1 MAKKR
6 FGLLS
11 KIILLTG
18 LLTVT
23 TVSASLAISSGISYS
38 NNKKTFVSDCAQ
50 ATENIESIFSNNKD
64 QTSEIMSIL
73 YTRYNSVR
81 NGFDSLNQE
90 ELDSYQK
97 DMRIALFDPPEGS
110 LGMDLHKALRKAFYS
125 ESLARVQQ
133 LCSTYQIPYS
143 SLGLY
148 DLKFDRLIIVFNS
161 DLEMEDNLS
170 TIGLADT
177 DVDEYDREFCK
188 SDETAKSV
196 TTKDKLFTYH
206 IVNVPLIDDDFKII
220 IRGEY
225 SFAEFQKEFR
235 SQLLTELLITFASAI
250 VLVAIYALLAKLFVL
265 RNVSRLMLSTDQ
277 FVDKMKNEEKL
288 EIVDANVNTHD
299 EIKDLSDKFNVMQE
313 QIISYVD
320 KIKKAKDKEQA
331 INAEI
336 NVASKIQ
343 IESLPAQTFF
353 EKDIELRAFIKP
365 AKGVGGDFYDYFFID
380 EDHLAVTIAD
390 VSGKGIPASLF
401 MMRSKESI
409 QSVSKQEKDLAK
421 VFQSINNSL
430 CMNNKEGFF
439 VTCFLGVLDLKTK
452 EFNYVSAGHE
462 RPFIRRNSK
471 WERLNVES
479 NFVLGIEEDF
489 EYISQKIKLQKGE
502 AIVLYTDGLNE
513 AINSDK
519 EEFSYERIKD
529 SLAKVNEVS
538 SFIPSA
544 INDLESF
551 IGQEEQFDD
560 ITMLAF
566 EIKKDAV
573 SYSYLNPTYDDITD
587 LTEKVNKNLKHL
599 DENTL
604 SKIGVVIDEAMN
616 NIISYGQTKAYKSL
630 EVIIEK
636 DKDSSTLIFIDNS
649 HPFNP
654 LLKEKRTVQENMEQ
668 GIIGGLGI
676 SIIKSISKE
685 TEYVYANNKNILR
698 IKF

>member
-6 FGLLS
+6 FGLLG

-18 LLTVT
+18 LLTVS
-23 TVSASLAISSGISYS
+23 TVSASLAISSGITYA

-50 ATENIESIFSNNKD
+50 ATNNIEAIFSNNKEN
-64 QTSEIMSIL
+64 TSEIVTIICN
-73 YTRYNSVR
+73 RYFDVR
-81 NGFDSLNQE
+81 DDFDNLSQEQLNDYQHNLR
-90 ELDSYQK
+90 LD
-97 DMRIALFDPPEGS
+97 LFEPEPGS
-110 LGMDLHKALRKAFYS
+110 MGMDLHKALRKAFYS
-125 ESLARVQQ
+125 ESLASIQQ
-133 LCSTYQIPYS
+133 LCATYQIPYS

-148 DLKFDRLIIVFNS
+148 DLKTGRLINILNS
-161 DLEMEDNLS
+161 DIEMEENLS
-170 TIGLADT
+170 SVGLAAT
-177 DVDEYDREFCK
+177 DIDEYDREFCK
-188 SDETAKSV
+188 SNENAKTV
-196 TTKDKLFTYH
+196 TTKDKLFSYH
-206 IVNVPLIDDDFKII
+206 IVNVPLIDDDFKLL

-225 SFAEFQKEFR
+225 SFAEFQKEF
-235 SQLLTELLITFASAI
+235 SKQILTELLITFGSAI
-250 VLVAIYALLAKLFVL
+250 VLVVIYALLAKLFVL
-265 RNVSRLMLSTDQ
+265 KNVKRLMVSTDQ

-288 EIVDANVNTHD
+288 EIVDANVTTHD

-313 QIISYVD
+313 QIINYVD
-320 KIKKAKDKEQA
+320 RIKKAKDKEQA
-331 INAEI
+331 MDAEI

-343 IESLPAQTFF
+343 LESLPAQTFF
-353 EKDIELRAFIKP
+353 VKELELRAFIKP

-409 QSVSKQEKDLAK
+409 QSVSKGEKDLAK
-421 VFQSINNSL
+421 VFHVVNNSL

-462 RPFIRRNSK
+462 RPFIRRNGK
-471 WERLNVES
+471 WERLEAES

-489 EYISQKIKLQKGE
+489 EYKSQKIKLQKGD

-519 EEFSYERIKD
+519 EEFGYERIKD
-529 SLAKVNEVS
+529 SLSKVNEAKNI
-538 SFIPSA
+538 IPGA
-544 INDLESF
+544 ISDLETF
-551 IGQEEQFDD
+551 IGKEEQFDD

-573 SYSYLNPTYDDITD
+573 SFSYLNPTYDDITD
-587 LTEKVNKNLKHL
+587 LTEKVNKALSHI

-616 NIISYGQTKAYKSL
+616 NIISYGQTKAYKTL

-668 GIIGGLGI
+668 GIVGGLGI

>member
-6 FGLLS
+6 FGLLG

-38 NNKKTFVSDCAQ
+38 NNKKTFVNDCSQ

-64 QTSEIMSIL
+64 QTLEIIDIIYDHYL
-73 YTRYNSVR
+73 TVRTKFDKLTQEQIDKYQNDTRLELFGP
-81 NGFDSLNQE
+81 NG
-90 ELDSYQK
+90 
-97 DMRIALFDPPEGS
+97 GS
-110 LGMDLHKALRKAFYS
+110 FGMTQQKALRKAFYS
-125 ESLARVQQ
+125 ESVAKVQQ
-133 LCSTYQIPYS
+133 LCASYQIPYS
-143 SLGLY
+143 SMGIY
-148 DLKFDRLIIVFNS
+148 DSEYDRLIDVFSS
-161 DLEMEDNLS
+161 DIEMEDNFSIIALPAS
-170 TIGLADT
+170 
-177 DVDEYDREFCK
+177 DVDKYDVEFLE
-188 SDETAKSV
+188 SDEIAKTV
-196 TTKDKLFTYH
+196 TTKDSLLTYH
-206 IVNVPLIDDDFKII
+206 IVNISLIDDRFKIV

-225 SFAEFQKEFR
+225 SFAAFKKEF
-235 SQLLTELLITFASAI
+235 STQLITELLITLGSAV
-250 VLVAIYALLAKLFVL
+250 VLVIIYALLAKLFVL
-265 RNVSRLMLSTDQ
+265 KNVNRLMLSTDQ
-277 FVDKMKNEEKL
+277 FVNKMKNEEKL
-288 EIVDANVNTHD
+288 EIVDAKVNTHD
-299 EIKDLSDKFNVMQE
+299 EIRDLSDKFNVMQE

-320 KIKKAKDKEQA
+320 KIKMAKDKEQA

-343 IESLPAQTFF
+343 LESLPAQTYFDR
-353 EKDIELRAFIKP
+353 DIELRAFIKP
-365 AKGVGGDFYDYFFID
+365 AKGVGGDFYDYFYID

-409 QSVSKQEKDLAK
+409 QSVSKGEKDLAK
-421 VFQSINNSL
+421 VFDIVNNSL

-439 VTCFLGVLDLKTK
+439 VTCFLGVLNLKTK
-452 EFNYVSAGHE
+452 EFSYVSAGHE
-462 RPFIRRNSK
+462 RPFIRRNGK
-471 WERLNVES
+471 WERLEAES

-489 EYISQKIKLQKGE
+489 EYKSQKIKLEKGD

-513 AINSDK
+513 AINSEK
-519 EEFSYERIKD
+519 EEFGYERIKD
-529 SLAKVNEVS
+529 SLSKVNEAKNM
-538 SFIPSA
+538 IPMA
-544 INDLESF
+544 ISDLETF
-551 IGQEEQFDD
+551 IKDEEQFDD

-587 LTEKVNKNLKHL
+587 LTTKVEKALSHL

-604 SKIGVVIDEAMN
+604 GKIGVVVDEAMN
-616 NIISYGQTKAYKSL
+616 NIISYGQTKAYKTL

>member
-6 FGLLS
+6 FGLLG

-38 NNKKTFVSDCAQ
+38 NTKKTFVTDCAQ
-50 ATENIESIFSNNKD
+50 ATENIESIFSNNKEQTVDLVNIVHSHYVNVRKDFENLNPD
-64 QTSEIMSIL
+64 QLEK
-73 YTRYNSVR
+73 YQDDTRIELFGPND
-81 NGFDSLNQE
+81 GAFGMTQE
-90 ELDSYQK
+90 
-97 DMRIALFDPPEGS
+97 
-110 LGMDLHKALRKAFYS
+110 KALRKAFYS
-125 ESLARVQQ
+125 ESVARVQQ
-133 LCSTYQIPYS
+133 LCATYSIPYS
-143 SLGLY
+143 SMGLY
-148 DLKFDRLIIVFNS
+148 DLRYNRMISIFNS
-161 DLEMEDNLS
+161 DEEMENNFS
-170 TIGLADT
+170 SIGLAAT
-177 DVDEYDREFCK
+177 DVDDYDREFCN
-188 SDETAKSV
+188 SNETSKTV
-196 TTKDKLFTYH
+196 NTKDKLFTYH
-206 IVNVPLIDDDFKII
+206 IVNIPLIDDEFKIV

-225 SFAEFQKEFR
+225 SFAEFKKEFTK
-235 SQLLTELLITFASAI
+235 QLLTEFLITLGSAV
-250 VLVAIYALLAKLFVL
+250 VLVVIYALLAKLFVL
-265 RNVSRLMLSTDQ
+265 RNVSKLMVSTDQ

-288 EIVDANVNTHD
+288 EIVDANVTTHD

-313 QIISYVD
+313 QIINYVD
-320 KIKKAKDKEQA
+320 RIRKAKDKEQA
-331 INAEI
+331 MDAEI

-343 IESLPAQTFF
+343 LESLPAQTFYDR
-353 EKDIELRAFIKP
+353 DIELRAFIKP

-409 QSVSKQEKDLAK
+409 QSVSKGEKDLAK
-421 VFQSINNSL
+421 VFHVVNNSL

-439 VTCFLGVLDLKTK
+439 VTCFLGVLDLKSK

-462 RPFIRRNSK
+462 RPFIRRNGK
-471 WERLNVES
+471 WERLETES

-489 EYISQKIKLQKGE
+489 EYKSQKIKLQKGD

-513 AINSDK
+513 AINSAK
-519 EEFSYERIKD
+519 EEFGYERIKD
-529 SLAKVNEVS
+529 SLSKVNEAKNMIS
-538 SFIPSA
+538 GPIS
-544 INDLESF
+544 DLETF
-551 IGQEEQFDD
+551 IGKEEQFDD

-587 LTEKVNKNLKHL
+587 LTEKVNKALSRL

-616 NIISYGQTKAYKSL
+616 NIIFYGQTKAYKTL

-636 DKDSSTLIFIDNS
+636 DKDSSNLIFIDNS

-654 LLKEKRTVQENMEQ
+654 LLKEKRTVQENMDQ
-668 GIIGGLGI
+668 GIVGGLGI

>member
-6 FGLLS
+6 FGLLG

-38 NNKKTFVSDCAQ
+38 NNKKTFVSDCSQ
-50 ATENIESIFSNNKD
+50 ATENIELIFSNDKD
-64 QTSEIMSIL
+64 QTLEIINIIHDHYL
-73 YTRYNSVR
+73 SVR
-81 NGFDSLNQE
+81 TKLDTLAQDE
-90 ELDSYQK
+90 IDKYQDDTRLELFGPK
-97 DMRIALFDPPEGS
+97 DGTF
-110 LGMDLHKALRKAFYS
+110 GMTQQKALRKAFYS
-125 ESLARVQQ
+125 ESVAKVQQ
-133 LCSTYQIPYS
+133 LCATYQIPYS
-143 SLGLY
+143 SMGIY
-148 DLKFDRLIIVFNS
+148 DSKHDRLINVFSS
-161 DLEMEDNLS
+161 DIEMEDNFSIIALPAS
-170 TIGLADT
+170 
-177 DVDEYDREFCK
+177 DVDKYDVEFLESNEISK
-188 SDETAKSV
+188 TV
-196 TTKDKLFTYH
+196 TTKDSLLTYH
-206 IVNVPLIDDDFKII
+206 IVNIPLTDDDFKIV

-225 SFAEFQKEFR
+225 SFAAFKKEF
-235 SQLLTELLITFASAI
+235 STQLLTELLITFGSAV
-250 VLVAIYALLAKLFVL
+250 VLVIIYALLAKLFVL
-265 RNVSRLMLSTDQ
+265 KNVNRLMLSTDQ

-288 EIVDANVNTHD
+288 EIVDAKVNTHD
-299 EIKDLSDKFNVMQE
+299 EIRDLSDKFNVMQE
-313 QIISYVD
+313 QIISYVER
-320 KIKKAKDKEQA
+320 IKMAKDKEQA

-343 IESLPAQTFF
+343 LESLPAQTFF
-353 EKDIELRAFIKP
+353 DRDIELRAFVKP
-365 AKGVGGDFYDYFFID
+365 ARGVGGDFYDYFYID

-409 QSVSKQEKDLAK
+409 QSVSKGEKDLAK
-421 VFQSINNSL
+421 VFHVVNNSL

-462 RPFIRRNSK
+462 RPFIRRNGK
-471 WERLNVES
+471 WERLEAES

-489 EYISQKIKLQKGE
+489 EYKSQKVKFQKGD

-519 EEFSYERIKD
+519 EEFGYERIRD
-529 SLAKVNEVS
+529 SLSKVNEAKNM
-538 SFIPSA
+538 IPGA
-544 INDLESF
+544 ISDLETF
-551 IGQEEQFDD
+551 IDKEEQFDD

-573 SYSYLNPTYDDITD
+573 SFSYLNPTYDDITD
-587 LTEKVNKNLKHL
+587 LTEKVNIALSHL

-616 NIISYGQTKAYKSL
+616 NIISYGQTKAYKTL
-630 EVIIEK
+630 EVIVEREK
-636 DKDSSTLIFIDNS
+636 DYSNLIFIDNS

>member
-6 FGLLS
+6 FGLLG

-18 LLTVT
+18 LLTIV

-38 NNKKTFVSDCAQ
+38 NTKKTFVTDCSQ
-50 ATENIESIFSNNKD
+50 ATENIESIFSNNKEQTVDLVNIVHSHYVNVRKDFENLNSD
-64 QTSEIMSIL
+64 QLEK
-73 YTRYNSVR
+73 YQDDTRIELFGP
-81 NGFDSLNQE
+81 NGGAFGMTQE
-90 ELDSYQK
+90 
-97 DMRIALFDPPEGS
+97 
-110 LGMDLHKALRKAFYS
+110 KALRKAFYS
-125 ESLARVQQ
+125 ESVARVQQ
-133 LCSTYQIPYS
+133 LCATYSIPYS
-143 SLGLY
+143 SMGLY
-148 DLKFDRLIIVFNS
+148 DLRYNRMISIFNS
-161 DLEMEDNLS
+161 DEEMEFNFS
-170 TIGLADT
+170 SIGLAAT
-177 DVDEYDREFCK
+177 DVDDYDREFCN
-188 SDETAKSV
+188 SNETSKTV
-196 TTKDKLFTYH
+196 NTKDKLFTYH
-206 IVNVPLIDDDFKII
+206 TVNVPLIDDEFKIV

-225 SFAEFQKEFR
+225 GFAEFKKEFTK
-235 SQLLTELLITFASAI
+235 QLLTEFLITIGSAV
-250 VLVAIYALLAKLFVL
+250 VLVVIYALLAKLFVL
-265 RNVSRLMLSTDQ
+265 RNVSKLMVSTDQ

-288 EIVDANVNTHD
+288 EIVDANVTTHD

-313 QIISYVD
+313 QIINYVD
-320 KIKKAKDKEQA
+320 RIRKAKDKEQA
-331 INAEI
+331 MDAEI
-336 NVASKIQ
+336 NVASRIQ
-343 IESLPAQTFF
+343 LESLPAQTFYDR
-353 EKDIELRAFIKP
+353 DIELRAFIKP

-409 QSVSKQEKDLAK
+409 QSVSKGEKDLAK
-421 VFQSINNSL
+421 VFHVVNNSL

-462 RPFIRRNSK
+462 RPFIRRNGK
-471 WERLNVES
+471 WERLEAES

-489 EYISQKIKLQKGE
+489 EYKSQKIKLQKGD

-513 AINSDK
+513 AINSAN
-519 EEFSYERIKD
+519 EEFGYERIKD
-529 SLAKVNEVS
+529 SLSKANEAKNM
-538 SFIPSA
+538 IPGA
-544 INDLESF
+544 ISDLETF
-551 IGQEEQFDD
+551 IGKEEQFDD

-573 SYSYLNPTYDDITD
+573 SYSYLNPTYDDIPD
-587 LTEKVNKNLKHL
+587 LTEKVNEALSHL

-616 NIISYGQTKAYKSL
+616 NIISYGQTKAYKTL

-685 TEYVYANNKNILR
+685 TEYVYANNKNILS

>member
-6 FGLLS
+6 FGLLG
-11 KIILLTG
+11 KIILLSG

-38 NNKKTFVSDCAQ
+38 NNKKTFVSDCSQ
-50 ATENIESIFSNNKD
+50 ATISIESVFSNNKD
-64 QTSEIMSIL
+64 QTLNITNIIYDHYLTSRKHFSDFTKEQMEK
-73 YTRYNSVR
+73 YQEDTRM
-81 NGFDSLNQE
+81 
-90 ELDSYQK
+90 EL
-97 DMRIALFDPPEGS
+97 FGPEGGS
-110 LGMDLHKALRKAFYS
+110 FGMTQEKALRKAFYS
-125 ESLARVQQ
+125 ESVAKVQQ
-133 LCSTYQIPYS
+133 ICSTYKIPYS
-143 SLGLY
+143 SMGLY
-148 DLKFDRLIIVFNS
+148 DSKYNRLISVFTS
-161 DLEMEDNLS
+161 SSEMEDNLKS
-170 TIGLADT
+170 IALPATDINEDDVEFFESNEDSNIVIKAD
-177 DVDEYDREFCK
+177 
-188 SDETAKSV
+188 S
-196 TTKDKLFTYH
+196 LLTYRV
-206 IVNVPLIDDDFKII
+206 VNVSLIDDSFKLV

-225 SFAEFQKEFR
+225 SFVEFKKEFTK
-235 SQLLTELLITFASAI
+235 QLLTELLITFASAI
-250 VLVAIYALLAKLFVL
+250 VLVIIYALLAKLFVIK
-265 RNVSRLMLSTDQ
+265 NVKKLMLSTDQ

-288 EIVDANVNTHD
+288 EIVNVNVKTND
-299 EIKDLSDKFNVMQE
+299 EIKDLSEKFNLMQE

-320 KIKKAKDKEQA
+320 KIKMAKDKEQA

-343 IESLPAQTFF
+343 VESLPAQTYFDR
-353 EKDIELRAFIKP
+353 DIELRAFIRP
-365 AKGVGGDFYDYFFID
+365 ARGVGGDFYDYFYID

-409 QSVSKQEKDLAK
+409 QSVSKGEKDLAK
-421 VFQSINNSL
+421 VFHIVNNSL

-452 EFNYVSAGHE
+452 VFSYVSAGHE
-462 RPFIRRNSK
+462 RPFIRKNGK
-471 WERLNVES
+471 WDRLEAES

-489 EYISQKIKLQKGE
+489 EYKSQKIKLEKGD

-513 AINSDK
+513 AINKDK
-519 EEFSYERIKD
+519 EEFGYKRIKD
-529 SLAKVNEVS
+529 SLSKVNEAKNMIPEAIS
-538 SFIPSA
+538 DFETFIK
-544 INDLESF
+544 D
-551 IGQEEQFDD
+551 EEQFDD

-587 LTEKVNKNLKHL
+587 LTAKVEKTLSHL

-604 SKIGVVIDEAMN
+604 GKIGVVIDEAMN
-616 NIISYGQTKAYKSL
+616 NIISYGQTKAYKTL

-636 DKDSSTLIFIDNS
+636 NKDSSTLIFIDNS

>member
-6 FGLLS
+6 FGLLG

-38 NNKKTFVSDCAQ
+38 NNKKTFVNDCSQ

-64 QTSEIMSIL
+64 QTLEIIDIIYDHYL
-73 YTRYNSVR
+73 TVRTKFDKLTQEQIDKYQNDTRLELFGP
-81 NGFDSLNQE
+81 NG
-90 ELDSYQK
+90 
-97 DMRIALFDPPEGS
+97 GS
-110 LGMDLHKALRKAFYS
+110 FGMTQQKALRKAFYS
-125 ESLARVQQ
+125 ESVAKVQQ
-133 LCSTYQIPYS
+133 LCASYQIPYS
-143 SLGLY
+143 SMGIY
-148 DLKFDRLIIVFNS
+148 DSAYDRLIDVFSS
-161 DLEMEDNLS
+161 DIEMEDNFSIIALPAS
-170 TIGLADT
+170 
-177 DVDEYDREFCK
+177 DVDKYDVEFLE
-188 SDETAKSV
+188 SDEIAKTV
-196 TTKDKLFTYH
+196 TTKDSLLTYH
-206 IVNVPLIDDDFKII
+206 IVNISLIDDRFKIV

-225 SFAEFQKEFR
+225 SFAAFKKEFTT
-235 SQLLTELLITFASAI
+235 QLITELLITFGSAV
-250 VLVAIYALLAKLFVL
+250 VLVIIYALLAKLFVL
-265 RNVSRLMLSTDQ
+265 KNVNRLMLSTDQ
-277 FVDKMKNEEKL
+277 FVNKMKNEEKL
-288 EIVDANVNTHD
+288 EIVDAKVNTHD
-299 EIKDLSDKFNVMQE
+299 EIRDLSDKFNVMQE

-320 KIKKAKDKEQA
+320 KIKMAKDKEQA

-343 IESLPAQTFF
+343 LESLPAQTYFDR
-353 EKDIELRAFIKP
+353 DIELRAFIKP
-365 AKGVGGDFYDYFFID
+365 AKGVGGDFYDYFYID

-409 QSVSKQEKDLAK
+409 QSVSKGEEDLAK
-421 VFQSINNSL
+421 VFDIVNNSL

-439 VTCFLGVLDLKTK
+439 VTCFLGVLDLKSK

-462 RPFIRRNSK
+462 RPFIRKNGK
-471 WERLNVES
+471 WDRLEAES

-489 EYISQKIKLQKGE
+489 EYKSQKIKLEKGD

-513 AINSDK
+513 AINSEK
-519 EEFSYERIKD
+519 EEFGYERIRD
-529 SLAKVNEVS
+529 SLSKVNEAKNM
-538 SFIPSA
+538 IPKA
-544 INDLESF
+544 ITDLETF
-551 IGQEEQFDD
+551 IKDEEQFDD

-587 LTEKVNKNLKHL
+587 LTTKVEKALSHL

-604 SKIGVVIDEAMN
+604 GKIGVVIDEAMN
-616 NIISYGQTKAYKSL
+616 NIISYGQTKAYKTL

-668 GIIGGLGI
+668 GIVGGLGI